1 MFEHPAPKGE
11 LTASKSF
18 VTKVANWWS
27 PAMLSGLEKKIT
39 NSGFSCSPNKLI
51 GLNMQNLAGEGCGSI
66 VLKKFLEK
74 KNEKR
79 KAGFYALQEFLL

>member
-1 MFEHPAPKGE
+1 MFEQPAPKGE

-39 NSGFSCSPNKLI
+39 NSGFSWSPNKLI
-51 GLNMQNLAGEGCGSI
+51 GLNIQNLADAGCGSI
-66 VLKKFLEK
+66 VLKKFLDTSGDSK
-74 KNEKR
+74 
-79 KAGFYALQEFLL
+79 